1 MIDLTLIRWGET
13 YLSHLYMIAHEKLTT
28 SELVRLL
35 KSKKIV
41 LAGNKKLKIY
51 GSLDCRSG
59 KRMKKMNRVFF
70 RNQKEATELGYRP
83 CGHCMKIDYVF
94 WKESKK
100 QVESER
106 RKRQI

>member
-70 RNQKEATELGYRP
+70 TLSTLWPLHENRL
-83 CGHCMKIDYVF
+83 CVL
-94 WKESKK
+94 
-100 QVESER
+100 ER
-106 RKRQI
+106 EQETG

>member
-1 MIDLTLIRWGET
+1 
-13 YLSHLYMIAHEKLTT
+13 
-28 SELVRLL
+28 
-35 KSKKIV
+35 
-41 LAGNKKLKIY
+41 
-51 GSLDCRSG
+51 
-59 KRMKKMNRVFF
+59 MKKMNRVFF
-70 RNQKEATELGYRP
+70 TSQKEATELGYRP

>member
-70 RNQKEATELGYRP
+70 KSQKEAIHLGYRP
-83 CGHCMKIDYVF
+83 CGHCMKTAYLQ
-94 WKESKK
+94 WKFRKK
-100 QVESER
+100 RVEFER
-106 RKRQI
+106 PKRQI